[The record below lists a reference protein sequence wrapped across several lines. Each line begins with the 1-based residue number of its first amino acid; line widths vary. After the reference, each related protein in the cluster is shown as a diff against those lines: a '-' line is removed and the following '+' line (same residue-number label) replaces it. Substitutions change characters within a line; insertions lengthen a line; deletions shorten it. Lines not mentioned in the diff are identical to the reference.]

1 MNAPSPAATP
11 PGEPSPVA
19 SLLATL
25 SQSDRE
31 INLSLWKQVCTPDQS
46 ATKVFNR
53 GGGFKGTATNAVYL
67 IRCATE
73 LWGPMGTAWGIRVVD
88 EKIIDGA
95 SVSTGDRVHVDKVY
109 VIRAE
114 IFYPGGVVPAY
125 GQTILC
131 GVNKYGPYTDEEAP
145 KKSLTDA
152 LTKALSWLGF
162 AADIHMGLW
171 DDNKHVN
178 DRSQRQ
184 PASSQQSAAQAPPA
198 GQRQAPAQQQAATAL
213 SQARKRAMDAG
224 LTPTGAAA
232 AALEL
237 TNGASRSFSEIP
249 EKALKRIAEA
259 GLTPETVARWNKGPE
274 AAQAQATAAAEA

>member
-1 MNAPSPAATP
+1 MNEPNRDATP
-11 PGEPSPVA
+11 PGTPPPVVPM
-19 SLLATL
+19 LAAL

-31 INLSLWKQVCTPDQS
+31 VNLSLWSQVCSPDQS
-46 ATKVFNR
+46 ATKAFNR

-95 SVSTGDRVHVDKVY
+95 SLVTGDRVHVDKVY

-114 IFYPGGVVPAY
+114 LFYPGGVVPAY

-152 LTKALSWLGF
+152 LTKALSWIGF
-162 AADIHMGLW
+162 AADIHMGMW

-184 PASSQQSAAQAPPA
+184 PASSQQSAAQASPA

-213 SQARKRAMDAG
+213 SQARQRAMAAG

-237 TNGASRSFSEIP
+237 TNGTSRMFSEIP
-249 EKALKRIAEA
+249 EQALKRIAEA

-274 AAQAQATAAAEA
+274 ADQAPATAAAAA